1 MLAWWRFAALGALL
15 HGAAALAGFMEPKD
29 LAKMAAWW
37 AVAGSALWLACGRA
51 GPRAQRWAGLALTL
65 LFALDIGSQGV
76 VRGYFGT
83 DPQPG
88 VIAESLAN
96 TTAGEAAG
104 FLQEQARAIARGLG
118 LSLAALAA
126 GWALLRPG
134 RQAVAQPPQRFGS
147 QRLGKL
153 LLAGLVALA
162 ALLHFN
168 PAMLRQQP
176 LLRWGVVYARHV
188 QAEREIRGLDAARAQ
203 VAAGRAG
210 WQLRLLDAAPRTVV
224 LVLGESDN
232 RLNWGAL
239 GYARD
244 TTAPLTQ
251 ALAALPGQAVLFRQ
265 GWSAEAFTLPS
276 LRLAL
281 TPATLATPADWQT
294 TPDITQLAQAAG
306 YQVSWLS
313 NQPAHEGWFAAM
325 AQTADRRRFINA
337 GNWRDSNA
345 TDRDLLPPLRD
356 WLAAPPA
363 PHEFIVLHLLGQHFH
378 YRQRCPPDLQHWR
391 DQQDDAVM
399 RQMQQAGR
407 SAAIRQARNDYDD
420 AVRCGASVL
429 GQVVQLLHQQRPG
442 RAVDLLYFSDHGQEV
457 GHQRDF
463 AGHSQQDAAGY
474 AIPMLWW
481 SRTADGGAPAGQ
493 PAGLAERPFRLDSI
507 DQALQQLLRIQ
518 TRWYQPAQ
526 DVLAPGYQTPA
537 GLGTDHLARPAR
549 PAQP

>member
-1 MLAWWRFAALGALL
+1 MVAWWRFAALGALL

-29 LAKMAAWW
+29 LAKMALWW
-37 AVAGSALWLACGRA
+37 LVAGTALWALAGRA
-51 GPRAQRWAGLALTL
+51 GQRPRRWAGLTLTL

-96 TTAGEAAG
+96 TTAGEVAG
-104 FLQEQARAIARGLG
+104 FLREQAGAIGRGLA
-118 LSLAALAA
+118 LTAAALATA
-126 GWALLRPG
+126 LALLRPAPAAPTVQIASRRG
-134 RQAVAQPPQRFGS
+134 AWG
-147 QRLGKL
+147 
-153 LLAGLVALA
+153 LAGLLALA

-176 LLRWGVVYARHV
+176 LLRWGVVYVRHL
-188 QAEREIRGLDAARAQ
+188 QAEHEIRGLDAARAQ
-203 VAAGRAG
+203 VATQRAD
-210 WQLRLLDAAPRTVV
+210 WQVRRLDDAPRTVV
-224 LVLGESDN
+224 LVIGESDN

-251 ALAALPGQAVLFRQ
+251 ALSALPGRAVLFRQ

-281 TPATLATPADWQT
+281 TPATLDDAGTWQT
-294 TPDITQLAQAAG
+294 LPDITQLAQAAG
-306 YQVSWLS
+306 YQVGWLS

-325 AQTADRRRFINA
+325 AKTAERRRFVNA

-345 TDRDLLPPLRD
+345 TDADLLPPLRD
-356 WLAAPPA
+356 WLAAPPP

-378 YRQRCPPDLQHWR
+378 FRQRCPAGTHPWR
-391 DQQDDAVM
+391 GVQDDAVQ
-399 RQMQQAGR
+399 RTMQAAGR

-420 AVRCGASVL
+420 AVQCGASVL
-429 GQVVQLLHQQRPG
+429 GQITTLLHQQRGG
-442 RAVDLLYFSDHGQEV
+442 RAVDLLYVSDHGQEV
-457 GHQRDF
+457 GHHRDF
-463 AGHSQQDAAGY
+463 AGHSQQDASGY

-481 SRTADGGAPAGQ
+481 SRTADGSAPAAP
-493 PAGLAERPFRLDSI
+493 PAGLAARPFRLDHI
-507 DQALQQLLRIQ
+507 DQSVQRLLGI
-518 TRWYQPAQ
+518 TSRWYQPTL
-526 DVLAPGYQTPA
+526 DVLAPDYQPPA
-537 GLGTDHLARPAR
+537 TVAPVLPDVR
-549 PAQP
+549 

>member
-1 MLAWWRFAALGALL
+1 MVAWWRFAALGALL

-29 LAKMAAWW
+29 LAKMALWW
-37 AVAGSALWLACGRA
+37 LVAGSALWGLAGRA
-51 GPRAQRWAGLALTL
+51 GPRARRWAGLVLTL

-104 FLQEQARAIARGLG
+104 FLREQAGAIGRGLAYTAAA
-118 LSLAALAA
+118 LLAAI
-126 GWALLRPG
+126 GMLRPG
-134 RQAVAQPPQRFGS
+134 RAALGPAMRPPSR
-147 QRLGKL
+147 RATW
-153 LLAGLVALA
+153 LLAGLLALS

-210 WQLRLLDAAPRTVV
+210 WQVRRLDDAPRTVV
-224 LVLGESDN
+224 LVIGESDN

-239 GYARD
+239 GYPRD
-244 TTAPLTQ
+244 TTAPLTR
-251 ALAALPGQAVLFRQ
+251 ALAALPGRAVLFGQ

-281 TPATLATPADWQT
+281 TPATLEDAATWQT
-294 TPDITQLAQAAG
+294 LPDITQLAQAAG
-306 YQVSWLS
+306 YQVGWLS

-325 AQTADRRRFINA
+325 AKTAERRRFVNA

-345 TDRDLLPPLRD
+345 TDADLLPPLGE
-356 WLAAPPA
+356 WLAAPPP
-363 PHEFIVLHLLGQHFH
+363 PHEFIVVHMLGQHFH
-378 YRQRCPPDLQHWR
+378 FRQRCPAGMHPWR
-391 DQQDDAVM
+391 DVHGDAVM
-399 RQMQQAGR
+399 QTLQAAGR
-407 SAAIRQARNDYDD
+407 SASIRQARNDFDD
-420 AVRCGASVL
+420 AVQCGATVL
-429 GQVVQLLHQQRPG
+429 GQLVTLLHRQRPG

-457 GHQRDF
+457 GHTRNF
-463 AGHSQQDAAGY
+463 AGHSPQDASGY
-474 AIPMLWW
+474 TIPMLWW
-481 SRTADGGAPAGQ
+481 SRTADGQAPAAA
-493 PAGLAERPFRLDSI
+493 PDGLAARPFRLDHI
-507 DQALQQLLRIQ
+507 DQALQQVLGIES
-518 TRWYQPAQ
+518 RWYQPAQ
-526 DVLAPGYQTPA
+526 NVLSPA
-537 GLGTDHLARPAR
+537 YRP
-549 PAQP
+549 PAQVAPAAAQTGR

>member
-15 HGAAALAGFMEPKD
+15 HGAAALAGFMEAKD

-37 AVAGSALWLACGRA
+37 AVAGSALWLGCGRI
-51 GPRAQRWAGLALTL
+51 GPRAQRVAGLALTL
-65 LFALDIGSQGV
+65 LFALDIGTQGV

-104 FLQEQARAIARGLG
+104 FLQEQAGAIARGLG
-118 LSLAALAA
+118 FTLAALALA
-126 GWALLRPG
+126 WALLRH
-134 RQAVAQPPQRFGS
+134 PPAAGPRPRRRAGS
-147 QRLGKL
+147 L
-153 LLAGLVALA
+153 LLAGLLALA

-176 LLRWGVVYARHV
+176 LLRWGVVYARHL

-203 VAAGRAG
+203 VAAGRAS
-210 WQLRLLDAAPRTVV
+210 WQLRLLDEAPRTVV

-239 GYARD
+239 GYGRD

-251 ALAALPGQAVLFRQ
+251 ALAALPGRAVLFSQ

-281 TPATLATPADWQT
+281 TPASLANAADWQRL
-294 TPDITQLAQAAG
+294 PDITQLAQAAG
-306 YQVSWLS
+306 YQVGWLS

-325 AQTADRRRFINA
+325 AQTAERRRFVNA

-356 WLAAPPA
+356 WLAAPPP

-378 YRQRCPPDLQHWR
+378 FRQRCPADQHRWR
-391 DQQDDAVM
+391 DVHGDAVM
-399 RQMQQAGR
+399 QQLQAAGR

-420 AVRCGASVL
+420 AVTCGASVL
-429 GQVVQLLHQQRPG
+429 GQVITLLHQQRPG
-442 RAVDLLYFSDHGQEV
+442 RALDLLYFSDHGQEV

-463 AGHSQQDAAGY
+463 AGHSQQDASGY

-481 SRTADGGAPAGQ
+481 SRTAAGGTPAEP
-493 PAGLAERPFRLDSI
+493 PAGLAQRPFRLDGI
-507 DQALQQLLRIQ
+507 DNSLQHLLRIHS
-518 TRWYQPAQ
+518 RWYLAAQ
-526 DVLAPGYQTPA
+526 DVLAPGYQPPQPVA
-537 GLGTDHLARPAR
+537 PQGLARR
-549 PAQP
+549 